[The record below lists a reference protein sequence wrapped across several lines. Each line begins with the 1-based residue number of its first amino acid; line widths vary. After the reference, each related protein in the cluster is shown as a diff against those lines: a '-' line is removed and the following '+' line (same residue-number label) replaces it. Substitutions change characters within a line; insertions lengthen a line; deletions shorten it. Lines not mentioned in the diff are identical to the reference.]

1 MGTKE
6 LVARSERTSSNAS
19 AVISND
25 DDSFRAVCIVCNLS
39 EGGAKLMIEEPTA
52 LPAEFVLFLRPDSP
66 IGRRCHVIWRIENK
80 IGVRFVAAFDAD
92 KCSPKG
98 SGVWAPG

>member
-1 MGTKE
+1 MNKP
-6 LVARSERTSSNAS
+6 LVRRSERTSSNTPG
-19 AVISND
+19 VIGAE
-25 DDSFRAVCIVCNLS
+25 DDSFRAACIVCNLS
-39 EGGAKLMIEEPTA
+39 EGGAKLMLEEPTA

-80 IGVRFVAAFDAD
+80 IGVRFVAVFDAD